1 MNSNRKINK
10 KIIITIQK
18 ENIISETLKSYLIQY
33 KDIQVWL
40 NKTYLFFK
48 KDKVILFLE
57 DYWTFKINHLD
68 SDNVSEV
75 SAMELCNYFDNYRID

>member
-1 MNSNRKINK
+1 MKLNK
-10 KIIITIQK
+10 KIIITIQR

-48 KDKVILFLE
+48 KDKVIIFLE
-57 DYWTFKINHLD
+57 DYWKFKINHLD
-68 SDNVSEV
+68 SDAISEV
-75 SAMELCNYFDNYRID
+75 SAIELAQYFDIYKID

>member
-1 MNSNRKINK
+1 MFMKLNK
-10 KIIITIQK
+10 KIIITINK

-33 KDIQVWL
+33 KDIQVWM

-48 KDKVILFLE
+48 KDKVLLFLE
-57 DYWTFKINHLD
+57 DYWKFKINHLD

-75 SAMELCNYFDNYRID
+75 NALELVEYFDTYRVE